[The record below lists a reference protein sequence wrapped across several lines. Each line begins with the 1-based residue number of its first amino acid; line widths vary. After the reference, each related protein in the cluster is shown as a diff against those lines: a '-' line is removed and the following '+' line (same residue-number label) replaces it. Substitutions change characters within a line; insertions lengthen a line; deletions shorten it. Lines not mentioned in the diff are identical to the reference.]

1 MTLHAVVKPLT
12 PRSTSLY
19 FSSPLIPTFLDFV
32 FGLSL
37 GMPRAFFPAPA
48 MDNLSIAAVSGLRSR
63 MISLDML
70 ANNLA
75 NSATGGFK
83 SDREYY
89 GLYAS
94 DQSQAAVENA
104 GTTLPTVEKQW
115 TDFSPGSIQTT
126 GNPLDVAIPNKGFF
140 ALNGPSG
147 ALYTRNGSFRILPS
161 GELGS
166 SDNLPVRSTGG
177 GTISVG
183 TGKQIT
189 ITPYGDVQQDGQTVG
204 RIEIV
209 DFKSTL
215 PLQKVGSTNF
225 KNSDATNL
233 AQSVSNPGLQQG
245 KLEGSNVPVAD
256 AAMRL
261 VGVMRQFE
269 MLQKAIGISSE
280 MDTKSIQEVARPGA

>member
-1 MTLHAVVKPLT
+1 
-12 PRSTSLY
+12 
-19 FSSPLIPTFLDFV
+19 
-32 FGLSL
+32 
-37 GMPRAFFPAPA
+37 

-63 MISLDML
+63 MVSLDML

-75 NSATGGFK
+75 NSATTGFK

-94 DQSQAAVENA
+94 EASEAAIENG

-115 TDFSPGSIQTT
+115 TDFSPGTLQTT
-126 GNPLDVAIPNKGFF
+126 GNPLDVAIPTKGFF

-147 ALYTRNGSFRILPS
+147 TLYTRNGSFKILPS

-177 GTISVG
+177 GTIQVG
-183 TGKQIT
+183 GGKQIT
-189 ITPYGDVQQDGQTVG
+189 ITPDGDVQQDGQIAG
-204 RIEIV
+204 RLAVV

-215 PLQKVGSTNF
+215 PLQKAGTTNF
-225 KNSDATNL
+225 QNTDAGNT
-233 AQSVSNPGLQQG
+233 AQQVTNPGLQQG